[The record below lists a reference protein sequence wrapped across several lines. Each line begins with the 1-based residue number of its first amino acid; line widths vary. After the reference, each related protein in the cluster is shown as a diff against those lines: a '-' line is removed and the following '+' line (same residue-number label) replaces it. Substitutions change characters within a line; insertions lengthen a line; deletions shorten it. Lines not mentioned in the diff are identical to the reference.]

1 MSDPARL
8 PSPWRRRP
16 HLALAAYLLGAAAI
30 VAALLLTRTAIAASP
45 ATLDIRTTGS
55 DAAVDPPEIT
65 VTGIGQVTGTPD
77 TLTVTFDVDT
87 QSAHASDALTRN
99 ETETSQL
106 LGTLTGNGVSHS
118 DIQTVGISI
127 QPTYGDG
134 TSITGYEVDE
144 TLSVTLHDL
153 SQAGG
158 IIDAASRSVGD
169 DVRID
174 EMSLSIADSSSLMA
188 QARQA
193 AMADAQTQASQ
204 LASGAGTSL
213 GPIVSVSDQS
223 TPTQTPIPFMGA
235 AAAPSQAVPVQP
247 GSQQLS
253 VDVTVVYQLGS

>member
-1 MSDPARL
+1 MSDPA
-8 PSPWRRRP
+8 SPRWSWGSRS

-30 VAALLLTRTAIAASP
+30 VAALLFTRTTPGASP
-45 ATLDIRTTGS
+45 ATLDIRTTSSGT
-55 DAAVDPPEIT
+55 AVDPPEIT
-65 VTGIGQVTGTPD
+65 VTGIGLVTGTPD

-87 QSAHASDALTRN
+87 QAAHASDALSKN

-106 LGTLTGNGVSHS
+106 LGTLTGNGVSQS
-118 DIQTVGISI
+118 DIQTVGMSI
-127 QPTYGDG
+127 QPSYGDDG
-134 TSITGYEVDE
+134 SITGYEVDE
-144 TLSVTLHDL
+144 TLTVTLHDL
-153 SQAGG
+153 TTAGA

-174 EMSLSIADSSSLMA
+174 DMSLSIADSSSLMA

-193 AMADAQTQASQ
+193 AMADAQSQASE

-213 GPIVSVSDQS
+213 GPIVSVSEQS
-223 TPTQTPIPFMGA
+223 TPTQTPIPFGL
-235 AAAPSQAVPVQP
+235 AAPAASSAVPVQP